1 MALEISG
8 KFGKNDATYIALGK
22 KPGIR
27 ELVDIFYDHMEHI
40 AAYATIWS
48 WHTGEREVMRDK
60 LALFLCMWSGGP
72 KTYLDKYGSINIP
85 KVHAHLQ
92 VTQAEVDQWLAC
104 MTESLKDKQYPDDLR
119 EYLIKHL
126 SIPAERIRQNQF
138 K

>member
-27 ELVDIFYDHMEHI
+27 ELIDIFYDHMEHT

-48 WHTGEREVMRDK
+48 WHT
-60 LALFLCMWSGGP
+60 